1 MLPGGFF
8 SASGL
13 PRKLGPSKNKG
24 KWCVSKS
31 FRESAAKL
39 HQEKRTEMKRLTYLL
54 LAGIVLLS
62 LGSGNAFGQATASG
76 NIQGTVTD
84 KSTAVV
90 SGAQIVAKSKS
101 TDTTRTTTTNDTGY
115 YRFELLPV
123 GTYTV
128 TISKAGFATVAE
140 TIEILVGQMATV
152 NAELRPGTASEVV
165 EVTSEAPLVDQ
176 FKTSV
181 SQNITTSQI
190 EDLPLLGRDVANLA
204 YLAPG
209 VRASDSYDPTKNRY
223 AILSV
228 NGQGGRNVNTTIN
241 GVDNKDNTVGGP
253 VMQLPLEAVQEFVI
267 STQRFSAANGR
278 SEGAAI
284 NMITKSGTNKYHGSA
299 FGFFREQQFNA
310 ANVDEQT
317 SGVKGPYS
325 RQFFGGSVGGPIL
338 KDKLFGFFAFE
349 RQREQTSK
357 TESPDALAELQLAKG
372 AGLAAEPSP
381 IIPTPFYENRYNG
394 RLDYK
399 FNDRETAYI
408 SYTSQANNSLNDQ
421 AGSTG
426 DLTEGNFTK
435 NHLQAANFTLNSVL
449 SNSLVNSFL
458 VGYQYWNN
466 IIDSTAKVPYVT
478 FLGGSSFGTNVN
490 VPQQSYQR
498 KWQFRDDITKTYG
511 RHTFGGG
518 VDFIYNPKLG
528 GFFESNSTVEVDFG
542 ADPSCILATVDD
554 NKKKCGPSFYP
565 QHFATPGAV
574 IGMSGSAGNPYFDMP
589 GGTKQL
595 GLYFQDDWKVTR
607 RLSLNLGIRW
617 DKDFNLVGATA
628 IAGSRTFEELT
639 AIGSPY
645 AKLSHDDNKDFSP
658 RVGFAYDLTGKGKQI
673 LRGGY
678 GLYYGNIFQNIP
690 LFMIQQ
696 ANPTIYQG
704 LFSLTA
710 DGIGTSCNPADCTVP
725 GTTIPLSSWRYGVD
739 PFPTLPPPL
748 SSLVGGATGRLMDPN
763 YRNPVSQQFNVGY
776 QWAVTNYSVI
786 EVEYVHELGL
796 HENKTVNIN
805 PTIASGIG
813 IDSKGNPFVIAARP
827 LSAAFAAAGVPVL
840 GRVMDEQ
847 SVNRSRYDGLNFSY
861 RQHMTKHFSLN
872 ANYTLSRAMGWGVE
886 SGGADAGSGF
896 RNYPHDP
903 LNIWDPRDFGP
914 TPNDERHHISLSGVA
929 QLPFGFQ
936 VAPILTYGSARPFD
950 LRSATDILVRGSG
963 YSRPVIVPNS
973 DPTNF
978 TAIGDAV
985 TAFNCLAAGTC
996 HQVGYDTMRGNYFFQ
1011 TDLRVAKNIRV
1022 REGMNLQLIFQAF
1035 NLTNKSNTGSNIHN
1049 TAGAGGFLTRAG
1061 FINPNST
1068 FIPRAFIGEFGARFT
1083 F

>member
-1 MLPGGFF
+1 MKKFAYILLIGVLAL
-8 SASGL
+8 SA
-13 PRKLGPSKNKG
+13 
-24 KWCVSKS
+24 
-31 FRESAAKL
+31 
-39 HQEKRTEMKRLTYLL
+39 
-54 LAGIVLLS
+54 
-62 LGSGNAFGQATASG
+62 GSGNVFAQATASVA
-76 NIQGTVTD
+76 IQGTVTD
-84 KSTAVV
+84 KSGAVV
-90 SGAQIVAKSKS
+90 SGAQVVAKNKA
-101 TDTTRTTTTNDTGY
+101 TDLTRTATTSETGY

-128 TISKAGFATVAE
+128 TVTKTGFGTVAQTVE
-140 TIEILVGQMATV
+140 TLIGQVATV
-152 NAELRPGTASEVV
+152 NAELKPGATSEVI
-165 EVTSEAPLVDQ
+165 EVTSEAPLVDE

-181 SQNITTSQI
+181 SQNITPTEI
-190 EDLPLLGRDVANLA
+190 EELPLPGRDVANLA

-209 VRASDSYDPTKNRY
+209 VKSTDSYDPTKNRY

-228 NGQGGRNVNTTIN
+228 NGQSGRNVNVTIN

-284 NMITKSGTNKYHGSA
+284 NMITKAGTNKYHGSA

-310 ANVDEQT
+310 ENIDEKAA
-317 SGVKGPYS
+317 GVKGPYS
-325 RQFFGGSVGGPIL
+325 RQFFGGSVGGPIV

-349 RQREQTSK
+349 RQREHTSK
-357 TESPDALAELQLAKG
+357 TESPDALAELLLAKG
-372 AGLAAEPSP
+372 ANLAAQPSAT
-381 IIPTPFYENRYNG
+381 IATPFFENRYNG
-394 RLDYK
+394 RLDYR
-399 FNDRETAYI
+399 FNDRETAYL
-408 SYTSQANNSLNDQ
+408 SYTSQANDSLNDQ
-421 AGSTG
+421 AGTTG

-435 NHLQAANFTLNSVL
+435 NHLQAANLTLNSVL
-449 SNSLVNSFL
+449 TNSLVNSFM
-458 VGYQYWNN
+458 VGYQFWNN
-466 IIDSTAKVPYVT
+466 LIDSKDKVPYVT
-478 FLGGSSFGTNVN
+478 FIGGSSFGTNVN
-490 VPQQSYQR
+490 VPQESYQR
-498 KWQFRDDITKTYG
+498 KWQFRDDITKTFG
-511 RHTFGGG
+511 RHTFGAGI
-518 VDFIYNPKLG
+518 DFIYNPKLG

-542 ADPSCILATVDD
+542 ADPSVILANPST
-554 NKKKCGPSFYP
+554 CGPPPNNNQPCYP
-565 QHFATPGAV
+565 QGFATPGAV

-595 GLYFQDDWKVTR
+595 GIYFQDDWKVTN
-607 RLSLNLGIRW
+607 RLTVNLGVRW
-617 DKDFNLVGATA
+617 DKDYNLVGASA
-628 IAGSRTFEELT
+628 IAKSRTFQELT

-658 RVGFAYDLTGKGKQI
+658 RIGFAYDLTGQGKHV

-678 GLYYGNIFQNIP
+678 GLYYGNVFQNIP

-704 LFSLTA
+704 LFSITA
-710 DGIGTSCNPADCTVP
+710 DGPLTNCNPADCTVP
-725 GTTIPLSSWRYGVD
+725 GTRIPLSSWRYGVE

-748 SSLVGGATGRLMDPN
+748 TSLVDGATGRLMDPK
-763 YRNPVSQQFNVGY
+763 YRNPVSQQFNFGY
-776 QWAVTNYSVI
+776 QWAVTRNSVI

-805 PTIASGIG
+805 PTMATGIG
-813 IDSKGNPFVIAARP
+813 TDSSGNQFVITARP

-886 SGGADAGSGF
+886 SGSPDSSSGF

-914 TPNDERHHISLSGVA
+914 TNNDERHHISLSGIV
-929 QLPFGFQ
+929 QLPLGFQ
-936 VAPILTYGSARPFD
+936 VAPIVSYGSARPYD
-950 LRSATDILVRGSG
+950 LRSGFDVLARGSG

-973 DPTNF
+973 DPTNY
-978 TAIGDAV
+978 TAIGSDVA
-985 TAFNCLAAGTC
+985 AFNCLAAGTC
-996 HQVGYDTMRGNYFFQ
+996 HQAGYDTVRGDPFFQ
-1011 TDLRVAKNIRV
+1011 MDMRVAKNIRL
-1022 REGMNLQLIFQAF
+1022 REGWNLQLIFQAF
-1035 NLTNKSNTGSNIHN
+1035 DLTNKTNFGSNFHN
-1049 TAGAGGFLTRAG
+1049 TNTSGSLMKPEG
-1061 FINPNST
+1061 FINPSSSFT
-1068 FIPRAFIGEFGARFT
+1068 PRAFSGEFGARFT